1 MVLDEKARMYAFELL
16 TQLRAAGYQSEMD
29 FQGRGFKG
37 QFKAA
42 DRAHAKHVLIIG
54 GREFEEGVVTVKTTE
69 TRTQETVAAADLVA
83 YLDGLDADGD
93 DHHHHDHEEG
103 CQCEACRGEH

>member
-1 MVLDEKARMYAFELL
+1 M
-16 TQLRAAGYQSEMD
+16 
-29 FQGRGFKG
+29 
-37 QFKAA
+37 
-42 DRAHAKHVLIIG
+42 LIIG